1 MSSSPT
7 ALADADATQLIN
19 SQPETTRVVAQATAT
34 ITVPG
39 LADPVNTLGFRGDSA
54 ALGYLLSPGRWFNSP
69 GEVVA
74 NRGFVQDAHL
84 NLGDTFTGTVHG
96 KALKLRIVGEVFDF
110 TAGPGG
116 HVLMLDW
123 STVTAAVPDLTP
135 SSYMVTL
142 KPGSNV
148 DAYVKRLA
156 AAQPDLLDVQA
167 NSTGNTAFLTVIA
180 GVLFGIAA
188 VVALIAVAGVF
199 NTLLLSTRE
208 RVRDIAT
215 LKTLG
220 MSPRQV
226 IGMVATSAGL
236 LALLGGLVAVPAGVA
251 RYRGLF
257 DQLSSLGGNITPSA
271 FYDVFAPW
279 ELIAIPLAGIV
290 VAVLA
295 ALLPGRWAART
306 NVIDVLHAE

>member
-1 MSSSPT
+1 MDVVVAKSP

-167 NSTGNTAFLTVIA
+167 NST
-180 GVLFGIAA
+180 
-188 VVALIAVAGVF
+188 
-199 NTLLLSTRE
+199 SR
-208 RVRDIAT
+208 
-215 LKTLG
+215 
-220 MSPRQV
+220 
-226 IGMVATSAGL
+226 
-236 LALLGGLVAVPAGVA
+236 
-251 RYRGLF
+251 
-257 DQLSSLGGNITPSA
+257 
-271 FYDVFAPW
+271 
-279 ELIAIPLAGIV
+279 
-290 VAVLA
+290 
-295 ALLPGRWAART
+295 
-306 NVIDVLHAE
+306 

>member
-1 MSSSPT
+1 V
-7 ALADADATQLIN
+7 A
-19 SQPETTRVVAQATAT
+19 ETTAT

-39 LADPVNTLGFRGDSA
+39 IAEPVSTLAFRGNSV
-54 ALGYLLSPGRWFNSP
+54 ALGYLLSPGRWLNGP

-74 NRGFVQDAHL
+74 NRGFAQDAHL
-84 NLGDTFTGTVHG
+84 NLGDTFTATVHG
-96 KALKLRIVGEVFDF
+96 QALKLRLVGEVFDF

-116 HVLMLDW
+116 HILMLD
-123 STVTAAVPDLTP
+123 SATIAAAVPDLTP

-142 KPGSNV
+142 KSGSNV
-148 DAYVKRLA
+148 DVYVRRLA

-180 GVLFGIAA
+180 GVLFGIAG

-226 IGMVATSAGL
+226 IGMVATSAGF
-236 LALLGGLVAVPAGVA
+236 LALLGGVVAVPAGVA
-251 RYRGLF
+251 LYRVLF
-257 DQLSSLGGNITPSA
+257 DQLSSLGGNITPPA
-271 FYDVFAPW
+271 FYDVFASW
-279 ELIAIPLAGIV
+279 ELIAIPLAGIA

-295 ALLPGRWAART
+295 AMVPGRWAARAK
-306 NVIDVLHAE
+306 VVEVLHAE